1 MHFHSFYIMSYIYA
15 KFKENPCVGTDVR
28 TPLNGIETY
37 YQTSKQIRPID
48 KLMNDG
54 KMYKA

>member
-1 MHFHSFYIMSYIYA
+1 MSYIYE
-15 KFKENPCVGTDVR
+15 KFKENPCVGTDVS

-48 KLMNDG
+48 KLMMERYIRH
-54 KMYKA
+54 KWVKA